1 MEFVMKNRG
10 ERLISK
16 LGVHSW
22 SRRDVLSRG
31 AAALC
36 VLALPEFLVQKAFSQ
51 SATTFDFYIS
61 STGSDSNPGTQS
73 SPWAITSLRDSSPN
87 NAKIAGKKVGLLPG
101 TYAVGSLTSG
111 SDASDYQRPV
121 LHIPAGTAGTPTVV
135 QSVQPRLAIINFAN
149 SSNTNSCIGQN
160 TGGTGHWTLDGIVIN
175 ATGFNG
181 SVISYFPGGSNSGAT
196 IQNCEIYGLAA
207 ITVGNNYAGLFQQ
220 NAQGSLIQN
229 NYFHDIHKPSQ
240 PDHCHAFEEYGC
252 SNTQFLYNTI
262 MNCDTGIDGKVSD
275 NNCTIA
281 YNYFYNCPYGTVQG
295 YDGDQNSAEAP
306 NTFHHNVIDSCG
318 QQKLVDVSS
327 ICAQPVTWYN
337 NTCYDTRSG
346 SVSTIDLRTTVTSSV
361 KYYNNLAVLTANGA
375 GPYTGTVRFS
385 AGAIASCDY
394 NCYYFKDYTSAWGQ
408 GSTYSTLAA
417 WKASAG
423 SPDSHGI
430 TSNPNFFAA
439 ITPGAGPTQFQLSGT
454 YGHGGSSPCAATG
467 QNGGNI
473 GAWDGTVSQIG
484 CNFLSAAIATP
495 SAPSLVVS

>member
-1 MEFVMKNRG
+1 MKNRG
-10 ERLISK
+10 EKKMISK
-16 LGVHSW
+16 SGAYFW

-31 AAALC
+31 AGVLC
-36 VLALPEFLVQKAFSQ
+36 ALALPELLIQRALSQ
-51 SATTFDFYIS
+51 STATFDFYIS
-61 STGSDSNPGTQS
+61 TTGSDSNAGTQS

-87 NAKIAGKKVGLLPG
+87 NSKLAGKKVGLLPG
-101 TYAVGSLTSG
+101 TYIIASLTSG
-111 SDASDYQRPV
+111 SDPTDYQRPV

-135 QSVQPRLAIINFAN
+135 QSVQPRTAILSFAN
-149 SSNTNSCIGQN
+149 STNTNTCIGQN
-160 TGGTGHWTLDGIVIN
+160 PGGAGHWTLDGIVLN

-181 SVISYFPGGSNSGAT
+181 SPIAYFPGGSNGGAT
-196 IQNCEIYGLAA
+196 IQNCEIYGVAA
-207 ITVGNNYAGLFQQ
+207 VTVGNNYAGIFQQ
-220 NAQGSLIQN
+220 GAQGSLFQN

-240 PDHCHAFEEYGC
+240 PDHCHAFEEYSC
-252 SNTQFLYNTI
+252 TNTQFLYNTI
-262 MNCDTGIDGKVSD
+262 MNCDTGLDGKVNA

-281 YNYFYNCPYGTVQG
+281 YNYFYKCPYGTIQG

-327 ICAQPVTWYN
+327 LCAQPVVWYN

-346 SVSTIDLRTTVTSSV
+346 SNSTIDLRSTVAGSV
-361 KYYNNLAVLTANGA
+361 KYYNNLSVMTANSG
-375 GPYTGTVRFS
+375 GPGVGTVAFGS
-385 AGAIASCDY
+385 GSLTLCDY
-394 NCYYFKDYTSAWGQ
+394 NCYYFSSYTSGWGQ
-408 GSTYSTLAA
+408 SSSYSSLAA
-417 WKASAG
+417 WKASPG
-423 SPDSHGI
+423 GPDAHGI
-430 TSNPNFFAA
+430 TGDPKFFAT

-454 YGHGGSSPCAATG
+454 YGHGGSSPCAAAG